1 MSVTKADI
9 SLAAY
14 LTMARKKAGY
24 NSPYDAER
32 AGVPN
37 TTRSIYRHESGETIP
52 PDSLVSYARSYD
64 APELLI
70 VACNSCP
77 VFLAQQNGRKNRS
90 RPLAEVAVQ
99 LANVLRRLDIA
110 DSELMQIAEDGR
122 VRPDEVAIR
131 DEIDA
136 VLADVIHA
144 VQEARLN
151 LIIHEE
157 ETTP

>member
-1 MSVTKADI
+1 M
-9 SLAAY
+9 
-14 LTMARKKAGY
+14 
-24 NSPYDAER
+24 
-32 AGVPN
+32 
-37 TTRSIYRHESGETIP
+37 
-52 PDSLVSYARSYD
+52 
-64 APELLI
+64 
-70 VACNSCP
+70 
-77 VFLAQQNGRKNRS
+77 
-90 RPLAEVAVQ
+90 AVQ

-144 VQEARLN
+144 AQEARLN

-157 ETTP
+157 ECTP